1 MIFLFEGVLKKVQS
15 WTKHIDTFSGFG
27 IAFLNH
33 NLERGYIITIDGMS
47 EFPHELL
54 SD

>member
-1 MIFLFEGVLKKVQS
+1 MIFLFESVLKKVQS

-33 NLERGYIITIDGMS
+33 NLERGYIITIDRMS
-47 EFPHELL
+47 EFPHELP

>member
-1 MIFLFEGVLKKVQS
+1 MIFLFEGVLKKVQY

-33 NLERGYIITIDGMS
+33 NLERGYIITIDRMS
-47 EFPHELL
+47 EFPHELP